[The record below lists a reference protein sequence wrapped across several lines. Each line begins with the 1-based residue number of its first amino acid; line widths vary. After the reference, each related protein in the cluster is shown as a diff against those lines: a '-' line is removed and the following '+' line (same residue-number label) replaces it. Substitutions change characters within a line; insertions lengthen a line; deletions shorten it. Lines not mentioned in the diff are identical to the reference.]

1 MRKKIVLVLII
12 AAAAVGT
19 ALATNARKPKPCPP
33 GEKAIFCADGRIVCC
48 PRSGPPCDCGG
59 GLP

>member
-19 ALATNARKPKPCPP
+19 ALATNARKPKPCQP
-33 GEKAIFCADGRIVCC
+33 GEKKIFCADGRIVCC
-48 PRSGPPCDCGG
+48 PRNDACDCGG